1 MQLENPS
8 NYQHTL
14 QLLGVL
20 KDAAL
25 NGIPWCP
32 YTFARNII
40 IIVFFLD
47 HITKLFMLTLVV
59 MGWGGGVHCARSR
72 FFCLS
77 WEHQGSWESPWQSQK
92 SPWWKGSS
100 WKLLIIQ
107 FLLVPSSLSCKFN
120 SALPLNYI
128 SEKCFRVISFTL
140 ANSSIWS
147 VKKTESHN

>member
-1 MQLENPS
+1 MKQYLEDQTFCITCLIFLPISSNPS

-47 HITKLFMLTLVV
+47 HITKLVHVNPVRQGM
-59 MGWGGGVHCARSR
+59 GGGRGTLCPQQIFLFIVGASGILRKP
-72 FFCLS
+72 LT
-77 WEHQGSWESPWQSQK
+77 K
-92 SPWWKGSS
+92 SKKPMVKRV
-100 WKLLIIQ
+100 KLEIVSYTI
-107 FLLVPSSLSCKFN
+107 FISTFKFE
-120 SALPLNYI
+120 L
-128 SEKCFRVISFTL
+128 
-140 ANSSIWS
+140 
-147 VKKTESHN
+147 